1 MMTVSHCSDTEQT
14 LDNIIICR
22 VYSHEEQMEI
32 VKPIAALLADAD
44 QGPFRTLIVDSI
56 IG

>member
-1 MMTVSHCSDTEQT
+1 
-14 LDNIIICR
+14 
-22 VYSHEEQMEI
+22 MEI

-56 IG
+56 IGSNFQIFSQLIIISTLSSGVQWKRRTL